1 MQIMPIQTITGKD
14 IYNSNMHSL
23 YMEIYKGRQY
33 VLQPEMTYNVKLSR
47 PTVTTHLATM
57 EEAGLISRNKVFFY
71 SYREKL
77 GRRPI
82 LWSITYDYRIALGVE
97 MSEHYVDITAI
108 NLYGEAMKSERF
120 TAEYENNG
128 KYYNYV
134 VENVKE
140 FISSLDLKDSDKKI
154 LGIGFTLQGLI
165 SEKNG
170 TMICGKSLKH
180 TGLSI
185 DVFSERLNW
194 PCNFI
199 YTPNC
204 AALAEVWLSP
214 ELESIFYISIEEHL
228 SGAFVEADGINDS
241 VRVVH
246 SKFEHITACPGGE
259 LCYCGKNGCFETV
272 CSKTALLKGDK
283 PDEFFARVREGE
295 PEASKRWRVFLE
307 YLGRLIAH
315 LHLLYDT
322 KYILG
327 GHLAP
332 YFTDDDIKFLYERVR
347 ERTPFEEDDDYILPS
362 KMPSHNITVGAALPY
377 IMRFLEHAP
386 EI

>member
-1 MQIMPIQTITGKD
+1 MHTITQGDIHSTNRKNIYNYIYHGRIVKQKD
-14 IYNSNMHSL
+14 IPHSL
-23 YMEIYKGRQY
+23 RI
-33 VLQPEMTYNVKLSR
+33 SR
-47 PTVTTHLATM
+47 PTVTAHLSAM
-57 EEAGLISRNKVFFY
+57 ENEGLIVRNTAENTD
-71 SYREKL
+71 SQNL
-77 GRRPI
+77 SAGRRPI
-82 LWSITYDYRIALGVE
+82 TWSLNSRYKIALGVE
-97 MSEHYVDITAI
+97 IMKDVVKIIAI
-108 NLYGEAMKSERF
+108 DLYGFPLKWEKF
-120 TAEYENNG
+120 TAEYENSP
-128 KYYNYV
+128 KYYGYISV
-134 VENVKE
+134 KVEE
-140 FISSLDLKDSDKKI
+140 FIASLEIDAPCAKI
-154 LGIGFTLQGLI
+154 LGIGFALQGLV
-165 SEKNG
+165 SEDG
-170 TMICGKSLKH
+170 STVIYGEILKC
-180 TGLSI
+180 TGLKI
-185 DVFSERLNW
+185 DVFAERLNY
-194 PCNFI
+194 PCCFVHE
-199 YTPNC
+199 PDG
-204 AALAEVWLSP
+204 AALSELWLSP
-214 ELESIFYISIEEHL
+214 DLEDAVYLSMSEHL
-228 SGAFVEADGINDS
+228 GGAFIFGRGVKNGMH
-241 VRVVH
+241 RH
-246 SKFEHITACPGGE
+246 SATFEHITACPGGE

-307 YLGRLIAH
+307 YLGRLIAN